1 MKQNQHLLT
10 ISEFSRISEVKRKTL
25 IFYDTIGVFCPKY
38 TAPNGYRYY
47 AHEQIYVISM
57 IQILKELGIPLSKI
71 KDYTADITPGHALSF
86 LKEQQQNLTEKIR
99 SLQSVQGMLEER
111 LVRLEEGTSMDT
123 RTVQLLSFEET
134 LIFQS
139 TPFEADRQAIP
150 DEIWLDFYLH
160 CKQNHVTFGYP
171 EGYLTAREQLKKQE
185 TKTVSRIVAFVKDAS
200 LANAS
205 IPAGLFAAA
214 CGPSSLEDTD
224 SIYERLFFSFVKIG
238 WKSSEMPARNVSLTK
253 SEAPK
258 KRTDYES
265 SNSSPLFQMIRNFG
279 IPFSG
284 SFHNKWTIP

>member
-123 RTVQLLSFEET
+123 RNVQLLSFEET

-171 EGYLTAREQLKKQE
+171 EGYLTAK
-185 TKTVSRIVAFVKDAS
+185 V
-200 LANAS
+200 
-205 IPAGLFAAA
+205 
-214 CGPSSLEDTD
+214 
-224 SIYERLFFSFVKIG
+224 
-238 WKSSEMPARNVSLTK
+238 
-253 SEAPK
+253 
-258 KRTDYES
+258 
-265 SNSSPLFQMIRNFG
+265 
-279 IPFSG
+279 G
-284 SFHNKWTIP
+284 S

>member
-214 CGPSSLEDTD
+214 CGPGSLEDTD

-258 KRTDYES
+258 KKDRLREFEFQS
-265 SNSSPLFQMIRNFG
+265 VVSND
-279 IPFSG
+279 
-284 SFHNKWTIP
+284 

>member
-123 RTVQLLSFEET
+123 RNVQLLSFEET

-214 CGPSSLEDTD
+214 CGPGSLEDTD

-265 SNSSPLFQMIRNFG
+265 SNSSPLFHMIRNFG
-279 IPFSG
+279 IPFSD
-284 SFHNKWTIP
+284 SFHNKRTIP